1 MAFIL
6 LSGFENII
14 ELRTSPHFAWAAS
27 LSGIQETE
35 SKPFFGHFR
44 NKHAR

>member
-1 MAFIL
+1 MVSIL
-6 LSGFENII
+6 LFGFENII

-35 SKPFFGHFR
+35 LKPFLA
-44 NKHAR
+44 N